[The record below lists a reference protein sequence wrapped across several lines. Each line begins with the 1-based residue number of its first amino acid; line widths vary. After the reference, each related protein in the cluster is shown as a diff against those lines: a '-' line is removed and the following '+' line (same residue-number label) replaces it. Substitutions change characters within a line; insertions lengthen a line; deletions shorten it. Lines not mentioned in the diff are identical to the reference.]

1 MTVEQIVKKFKDQPH
16 WIKCGAGK
24 LAKRWKCSREDIYAA
39 RNIYKNG
46 NVNKGVKILVFDIE
60 TSPSITYTFRR
71 FKENIGLDQVEQ
83 DPIML
88 TWSAKWLYS
97 ADVMSDAITPSE
109 VLRFDDKRIVTS
121 LWLLFD
127 EADIVIAHYGSGF
140 DVPMLNA
147 RAIING
153 LPPYTSVTQIDTK
166 AIAAKYFKFPSNKLD
181 ALASYF
187 GVGKKLDTDF
197 LLWVG
202 CLKGDQGSIDYMQKY
217 NIDDTKILEDVYLK
231 LRPWIKNHPNVSI
244 YNNNEECQCHAC
256 GSTKLKQEGYY
267 YTTVSK
273 YETFRCECGALSRG
287 RKTILSKDKG
297 RATLSNIGK

>member
-1 MTVEQIVKKFKDQPH
+1 MTIDQIVLKFKNQPH
-16 WIKCGAGK
+16 YIKSGAGK
-24 LAKRWKCSREDIYAA
+24 LSKRWNCSREDIYAA
-39 RNIYKNG
+39 KRIINKVV
-46 NVNKGVKILVFDIE
+46 VNRLPKILIFDIE

-71 FKENIGLDQVEQ
+71 FKENIGLDQVEE

-97 ADVMSDAITPSE
+97 ANVMSDAITKEE
-109 VLRFDDKRIVTS
+109 VLRFDDKRIVTN
-121 LWLLFD
+121 LWNLFN
-127 EADIVIAHYGSGF
+127 EADIVVAHYGSGF

-147 RAIING
+147 RAIMNG
-153 LPPYTSVTQIDTK
+153 LPPYTSVIQIDTK

-187 GVGKKLDTDF
+187 GVGKKMDTDF

-202 CLKGDQGSIDYMQKY
+202 CLKGNQESLDYMQLY

-244 YNNNEECQCHAC
+244 YNDSEVCQCHAC
-256 GSTKLKQEGYY
+256 GSTDLRQDGYY

-273 YETFRCECGALSRG
+273 YETFRCKCGALSRG
-287 RKTILSKDKG
+287 RKSIMSKDKKKS
-297 RATLSNIGK
+297 TLTNIGK